1 MWQNR
6 QETGDLVTFA
16 EEILNGKL
24 HFLCSF
30 ICVHTEAYPGFLQ
43 AYNMKSFEI
52 VSSQNQLIIVAKRS
66 MLDISG
72 SQWYASVHIY
82 LRIPKD
88 LL

>member
-6 QETGDLVTFA
+6 QETGDVVTFT

-30 ICVHTEAYPGFLQ
+30 ICVRTETYPGFLQ
-43 AYNMKSFEI
+43 TYMKSFEI

-72 SQWYASVHIY
+72 SQ
-82 LRIPKD
+82 
-88 LL
+88 

>member
-30 ICVHTEAYPGFLQ
+30 ICVHTEAYP
-43 AYNMKSFEI
+43 MKSFEI

-72 SQWYASVHIY
+72 SQ
-82 LRIPKD
+82 
-88 LL
+88 

>member
-52 VSSQNQLIIVAKRS
+52 VGSQNQLIIVAKRS

-72 SQWYASVHIY
+72 SQ
-82 LRIPKD
+82 
-88 LL
+88 